1 MKGIFNISKR
11 FRSFFFSMLAII
23 FVFGVSISIAYGEW
37 LFDLEITNT
46 DIDKNDIHPTFNADP
61 IRENTILNDGHDVYD
76 AGTQYYDVYFMAQ
89 NVSTSVFL
97 TESGTM
103 NGETNY
109 VFKTDRTP
117 SYYND
122 IVDSDGIQVA
132 MAYGTFKEE
141 GSTKGNLGA
150 LLSKDYLNQDF
161 NRYFKRFR
169 NVAELTTTQIDA
181 LGTPECFLF
190 DSQSNDNPNDNPNP
204 WKNLWPL
211 SFLCWT
217 PTVVSDLYNNSEK
230 INDWTK
236 SYDPFFDDVST
247 TRPTDDTDNEQTN
260 YDNYYQYFDGYEGL
274 TNFAQVTGWFPPD
287 NDTSFTTF
295 YTNTVLSN
303 YGSNAIYVNGRKSIF
318 VYPVYTVGKNYVDNA
333 KAVDSITIG
342 EYTTSGDFKN
352 PKHLAYDGALTSML
366 REFLNSNTSSLSSSG
381 QTRYSVYAHNNV
393 VFDAALIND
402 PNRNRL
408 IIRNDVDRVNGSW
421 SGENHLI
428 QEGFDLYSVGT
439 GRFNIYIVVKE
450 GYRHDSWFVKPDDD
464 PPFDSFSEI
473 SSSEQ
478 KAIINA
484 FRNNGYGQ
492 YAYINGE
499 NQRYLSYEKVRSRHH
514 FYSDYRDYLIYF
526 ERVYDSRLVAG
537 PTAMVDYESQASI
550 DATFTRRGNGTS
562 LLKGDSKDRYRLRN
576 VRLNSETIIHY
587 DLPNYTYTD
596 SNGNE
601 HTYRLTFPGNYFGVM
616 VLPEYDFKYTYT
628 IPNDDT
634 DDDTEYIRED
644 DTGKYYTNTDLRIT
658 DAILPEMK
666 IGDVLNYEFRGSTY
680 FSKADTADLS
690 ENGVI
695 YIEEMVNGTLQST
708 RYTLASFNANGK
720 TFDPESFVLIKAK
733 ESGNYTI
740 EAWMQYEQNSSGRTV
755 LSNIIFWGY
764 RLTSLFVNIVTPKM
778 TALDD
783 FLGYKGYDEES
794 GLQDNNFINTD
805 IYEYSKHDYSD
816 GAHASGSDVYS
827 NGTKTITLSDILKS
841 HTLRDYVTGKI
852 YTSSTINQL
861 YMDRNYVL
869 ILEKNG

>member
-1 MKGIFNISKR
+1 MKAIFNISKR

-23 FVFGVSISIAYGEW
+23 FVFSVSISIAYGEW
-37 LFDLEITNT
+37 LFDPEITNT
-46 DIDKNDIHPTFNADP
+46 DIDNNDIQPTFNADP

-89 NVSTSVFL
+89 YVSTSVFL

-122 IVDSDGIQVA
+122 TVDSNGRRVA
-132 MAYGTFKEE
+132 MAYGTFKKDD
-141 GSTKGNLGA
+141 TKDKEDDSKVTLGA
-150 LLSKDYLNQDF
+150 LLTDDITQDF

-169 NVAELTTTQIDA
+169 NVAELTTTQIDQ

-190 DSQSNDNPNDNPNP
+190 DSQSVDEE
-204 WKNLWPL
+204 WSGMWRL

-217 PTVVSDLYNNSEK
+217 PATSEVSNLYYNHRKS
-230 INDWTK
+230 DWET
-236 SYDPFFDDVST
+236 SPDPFLMSPSA
-247 TRPTDDTDNEQTN
+247 PTSEDETENSNWAN
-260 YDNYYQYFDGYEGL
+260 YSDFFPSYYGI
-274 TNFAQVTGWFPPD
+274 TNFGKVTGWYPED
-287 NDTSFTTF
+287 NSEFTTF

-303 YGSNAIYVNGRKSIF
+303 YDDSAIYINGRKSIL
-318 VYPVYTVGKNYVDNA
+318 VYPVYTVGKNYVDKSYDA
-333 KAVDSITIG
+333 RVDSIVLTEMDG
-342 EYTTSGDFKN
+342 SNNNVRTMYQAS
-352 PKHLAYDGALTSML
+352 YDGYLTNII
-366 REFLNSNTSSLSSSG
+366 RNSPDVIDNKIQGSTSPRISIY
-381 QTRYSVYAHNNV
+381 TFNDI
-393 VFDAALIND
+393 VFDASYLSSTTKEL
-402 PNRNRL
+402 R
-408 IIRNDVDRVNGSW
+408 IRNDINRNDSMWLGKDHDIGDVN
-421 SGENHLI
+421 
-428 QEGFDLYSVGT
+428 LYSVGS
-439 GRFNIYIVVKE
+439 GRFNIYLVVKE
-450 GYRHDSWFVKPDDD
+450 RYYERYRWFQDENSDDRETALSNA
-464 PPFDSFSEI
+464 SFTTDEI
-473 SSSEQ
+473 SR
-478 KAIINA
+478 IISA
-484 FRNNGYGQ
+484 FQTNGYGLYSYYDDNVGYIYQ
-492 YAYINGE
+492 YE
-499 NQRYLSYEKVRSRHH
+499 D
-514 FYSDYRDYLIYF
+514 FYGKYNCRDYLIYF

-562 LLKGDSKDRYRLRN
+562 LLKSDSKDRYRLRN
-576 VRLNSETIIHY
+576 VRLNSETLIHY

-628 IPNDDT
+628 IPNDT
-634 DDDTEYIRED
+634 DISED
-644 DTGKYYTNTDLRIT
+644 GKYYTNDSLGIT
-658 DAILPEMK
+658 KAVLPEMK
-666 IGDVLNYEFRGSTY
+666 IGGVLNYEFRGSTY

-740 EAWMQYEQNSSGRTV
+740 EAWMQYEHDNKTGRTA

-764 RLTSLFVNIVTPKM
+764 RLTSLFVNIVTPEM
-778 TALDD
+778 TALDN
-783 FLGYKGYDEES
+783 FLGYTGYDEQS

-805 IYEYSKHDYSD
+805 IYKYSKHDYSD

-827 NGTKTITLSDILKS
+827 DGTDPITLSEILES

>member
-37 LFDLEITNT
+37 LFDTEITNT
-46 DIDKNDIHPTFNADP
+46 DVDNNNIQPSFNADP

-109 VFKTDRTP
+109 VFKTDWTP

-122 IVDSDGIQVA
+122 TVDSNGIQVA

-169 NVAELTTTQIDA
+169 NVAELTTTQIDQ

-190 DSQSNDNPNDNPNP
+190 DRLSNDDK
-204 WKNLWPL
+204 WESLWPL

-217 PTVVSDLYNNSEK
+217 PTVVTDLYNNSEK
-230 INDWTK
+230 KEYWT
-236 SYDPFFDDVST
+236 SEYDPLTFDDDST
-247 TRPTDDTDNEQTN
+247 IRPTDNIGNVQTN

-287 NDTSFTTF
+287 NSSSFTTF

-303 YGSNAIYVNGRKSIF
+303 YDSNAIYVNGRKSIF
-318 VYPVYTVGKNYVDNA
+318 VYPVYTVGKNYVNTSYGA
-333 KAVDSITIG
+333 RVDSIVLTEMDI
-342 EYTTSGDFKN
+342 SGN
-352 PKHLAYDGALTSML
+352 NLRTMYQASYDGALTNRIRDSEYVKYNTTL
-366 REFLNSNTSSLSSSG
+366 SNTTQGSTDPRISIY
-381 QTRYSVYAHNNV
+381 TFNNI
-393 VFDAALIND
+393 VFDASYLSSTTNKL
-402 PNRNRL
+402 R
-408 IIRNDVDRVNGSW
+408 IRNDINRNDSMW
-421 SGENHLI
+421 LGENHDI
-428 QEGFDLYSVGT
+428 GDKNLYSVGS
-439 GRFNIYIVVKE
+439 GRFNIYLVVKE
-450 GYRHDSWFVKPDDD
+450 RYYQRRRWVNSDENSDDRNEALSNA
-464 PPFDSFSEI
+464 SFTDDEI
-473 SSSEQ
+473 DN
-478 KAIINA
+478 IILA
-484 FRNNGYGQ
+484 FQTNGYGLYNYYDDNVGYIFQ
-492 YAYINGE
+492 YEYPYGKYNC
-499 NQRYLSYEKVRSRHH
+499 
-514 FYSDYRDYLIYF
+514 RDYLIYF

-562 LLKGDSKDRYRLRN
+562 LLKSDSKDRYRLRN
-576 VRLNSETIIHY
+576 VRLNSETLIHY

-616 VLPEYDFKYTYT
+616 VLPEYNFKYAYT
-628 IPNDDT
+628 IPND
-634 DDDTEYIRED
+634 
-644 DTGKYYTNTDLRIT
+644 TGGSENETIKENRYTNLSLGIT

-666 IGDVLNYEFRGSTY
+666 IGGVLNYEFKGSTY

-695 YIEEMVNGTLQST
+695 YIEEMVDGTLQST

-720 TFDPESFVLIKAK
+720 TFDPDSFVLIKAK

-764 RLTSLFVNIVTPKM
+764 RLTSLFVNIVTPEM

-805 IYEYSKHDYSD
+805 IYKYSKHNYSD
-816 GAHASGSDVYS
+816 GAYASGSDVYS